1 MFLLKNKKR
10 CQTKNST
17 NSLKIYHNLINY
29 IQGGFDMLKSHLKK
43 NAINAKEKA
52 AFLRRKRLEQG
63 KKLEEVAEGICSV
76 SYLSRIE
83 KNQVEVNEEYYRSLF
98 EKLDLNYDE
107 VNENRNHDYLI
118 DLLIKYLQGSYDEIH
133 NFVISM
139 I

>member
-1 MFLLKNKKR
+1 
-10 CQTKNST
+10 
-17 NSLKIYHNLINY
+17 
-29 IQGGFDMLKSHLKK
+29 MLKSHLKK

-118 DLLIKYLQGSYDEIH
+118 DLLILPLHRSYLMYCKH
-133 NFVISM
+133 L
-139 I
+139 